1 MVNGK
6 QQLWLRPLDAL
17 QAQSMP
23 TTEDATYPFW
33 SPDSRYIGFFAQGK
47 LKKIAAS
54 GGPAQSLCDAASARG
69 GSWNRQDVI
78 LFSQVGNSGQVIQ
91 RVSAAGGAAADV
103 FKTKGSFRY
112 PVFLSDGRHFL
123 YTDIQPS
130 ETSGIN
136 VSSLDGGEN
145 RRILPD
151 RSAVVFAPSFPGS
164 RSGRLLFVRETEE
177 PPSVI
182 GLYGSPY
189 PGCRD
194 VYS

>member
-1 MVNGK
+1 MIGTRLAHFEITAHLGTGGMGEVYQATDTKLGRSVAIK
-6 QQLWLRPLDAL
+6 LLPEAFARDA
-17 QAQSMP
+17 
-23 TTEDATYPFW
+23 E
-33 SPDSRYIGFFAQGK
+33 RV
-47 LKKIAAS
+47 
-54 GGPAQSLCDAASARG
+54 ARFE
-69 GSWNRQDVI
+69 REA
-78 LFSQVGNSGQVIQ
+78 
-91 RVSAAGGAAADV
+91 RVLAAGGAAADV

-182 GLYGSPY
+182 GRSSSFHG
-189 PGCRD
+189 
-194 VYS
+194 